1 MISLAIL
8 STWIIPFKPIYFHI
22 LINWTGR
29 FEFSVLGLFGCIF
42 EAPRGGL
49 CSLDP

>member
-8 STWIIPFKPIYFHI
+8 STWIIPFKPVYFHI

-29 FEFSVLGLFGCIF
+29 FEFSVLGVVWLYF
-42 EAPRGGL
+42 
-49 CSLDP
+49 